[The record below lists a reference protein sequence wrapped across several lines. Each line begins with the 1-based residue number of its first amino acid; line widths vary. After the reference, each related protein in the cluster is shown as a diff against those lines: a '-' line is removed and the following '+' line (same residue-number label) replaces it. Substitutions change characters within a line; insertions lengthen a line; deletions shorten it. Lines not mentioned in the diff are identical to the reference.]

1 VRADASAQSLGT
13 TPRPSVATFC
23 CDHHLWAAKR
33 VLTQY
38 CAQAKAQRRADGA
51 SAEVDDDPPLE
62 LLSDTEEFVG
72 GADEEDVSLL
82 RLLSRLRFTPD
93 STSADLDIVQILAAA
108 AGAPPDAL
116 AMAEAMAADAF
127 DGPPPLFDGP
137 PPLRVRDTAA
147 SSQSMPSDAALVQ
160 RAPVVM
166 PQDAR
171 KAAMRAAWIQALV
184 ADSLRDAS
192 APDVVAWDAL
202 MDTARHS

>member
-1 VRADASAQSLGT
+1 MRVDATAQSLGT
-13 TPRPSVATFC
+13 TPKLLLRLTTSV
-23 CDHHLWAAKR
+23 LAKH

-38 CAQAKAQRRADGA
+38 CAQAKARRRADGA

-62 LLSDTEEFVG
+62 LLSDTEEGVG

-108 AGAPPDAL
+108 AGAPSDAL

-127 DGPPPLFDGP
+127 DGPPS
-137 PPLRVRDTAA
+137 LRVRDTAS

-160 RAPVVM
+160 RAPVV

-171 KAAMRAAWIQALV
+171 KAAMRAAYIQALV

-202 MDTARHS
+202 MDTARH

>member
-1 VRADASAQSLGT
+1 MQVHRALGQHHDLLLRLT
-13 TPRPSVATFC
+13 TSG
-23 CDHHLWAAKR
+23 LLLR

-51 SAEVDDDPPLE
+51 SAEVDDDDDPPLE

-127 DGPPPLFDGP
+127 DGPPPL
-137 PPLRVRDTAA
+137 RVRDTVA

-171 KAAMRAAWIQALV
+171 KAAMRAAYIQALV